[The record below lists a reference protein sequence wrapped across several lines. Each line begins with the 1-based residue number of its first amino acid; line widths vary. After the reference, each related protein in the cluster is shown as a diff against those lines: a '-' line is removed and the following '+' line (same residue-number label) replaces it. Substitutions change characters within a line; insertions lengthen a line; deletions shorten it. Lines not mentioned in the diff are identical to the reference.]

1 METCTRCGAE
11 AALTVSAVADEKTAE
26 RLCLGCAGKRLGEA
40 DTNWAAQI
48 GRLTAERLMLEDDGR
63 RITDQIKALQE
74 QIDKLKAG
82 GKALPA
88 PRPTPAPASAA
99 KPATP

>member
-11 AALTVSAVADEKTAE
+11 AALTVAAIADEKTAE

-40 DTNWAAQI
+40 DTDWAEQI
-48 GRLTAERLMLEDDGR
+48 GRLTHDRLMLEDDGR
-63 RITDQIKALQE
+63 RIAEKIVALQA

-82 GKALPA
+82 GKVLPA
-88 PRPTPAPASAA
+88 PVPIA
-99 KPATP
+99 KP